1 MYILYGGRFT
11 RSLMVEM
18 VLAEG
23 GLAYEHREIDIDKDE
38 HRAPDFLA
46 VNPAGLVPALIT
58 PEGETLTETPA
69 INLTLA
75 ERHGLRQLAP
85 GPEEPERGRFL
96 SALFFLT
103 DELEPALKR
112 HFYPQRYVLREED
125 APAMAQRAMDDALA
139 RFALIEG
146 QLGDAGRAL
155 LAVELEEI
163 EPDGLVNRGDGGVAL
178 VDEDAHQRRL
188 GVALRGE
195 RACVLGRD
203 RARARRIEV
212 QAHHPGPARDRRG
225 HGGVGVDPA
234 DLDAD

>member
-146 QLGDAGRAL
+146 QLGDDPER
-155 LAVELEEI
+155 
-163 EPDGLVNRGDGGVAL
+163 PY
-178 VDEDAHQRRL
+178 HL
-188 GVALRGE
+188 G
-195 RACVLGRD
+195 
-203 RARARRIEV
+203 ARYSL
-212 QAHHPGPARDRRG
+212 
-225 HGGVGVDPA
+225 A
-234 DLDAD
+234 DLTLAYWAISLELDAAAFPAIDRCSQLVAARPALGPLFARLAEEMAEYTEE